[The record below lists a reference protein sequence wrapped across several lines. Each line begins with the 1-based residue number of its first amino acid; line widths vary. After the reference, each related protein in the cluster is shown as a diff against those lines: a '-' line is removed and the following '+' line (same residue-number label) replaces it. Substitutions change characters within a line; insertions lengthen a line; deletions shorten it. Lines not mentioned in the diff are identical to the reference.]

1 MGLFKAVKKP
11 VIRQGTQGGE
21 ISSQR
26 PRYAPRPSP
35 CGAACPVAEDVRGW
49 LTTIGDAEAEGQ
61 SHDQAMEMA
70 WQRITGRNPFP
81 SVCGRVCSHPC
92 EDHCHRRLKEGALAI
107 QEMERYVGDFGIRR
121 GLKYAKP
128 RTLTA
133 SVAVVG
139 AGPAGL
145 SAAYHLARRGYAVTV
160 LEKSA
165 HAGGAMRSGSAA
177 LPPEV
182 VDAEIERIL
191 ELGVVLR
198 SGYEDSGAGQLLS
211 QFQAVV
217 LAPYG
222 PDGAGEAGVFPA
234 RDVTDLSQVAIAIS
248 GGLTAA
254 EDVDAYL
261 RGVSV
266 QKPVPRDPVAVDRV
280 KLSWYKES
288 LRQQEVDGFTEAQ
301 ALEEAKRCM
310 SCGMCMAC
318 GNCWM
323 YCTNGGFEKLPKGRR
338 YKLKLELCN
347 GCGKCADSCPSGYIE
362 MV

>member
-35 CGAACPVAEDVRGW
+35 CGAACPVSEDVRGW
-49 LTTIGDAEAEGQ
+49 LTTIGDAEAEGR

-81 SVCGRVCSHPC
+81 SVCGRVCAHPC
-92 EDHCHRRLKEGALAI
+92 EDQCHRRLKEGALAI
-107 QEMERYVGDFGIRR
+107 QEVERSVGDYGIRR
-121 GLKYAKP
+121 GLKFARP
-128 RTLTA
+128 RPQAAT
-133 SVAVVG
+133 VAVVG

-160 LEKSA
+160 LERST
-165 HAGGAMRSGSAA
+165 HAGGAMRSSQA
-177 LPPEV
+177 LPAEV

-191 ELGVVLR
+191 EMGVVLR
-198 SGYEDSGAGQLLS
+198 RGCEDTGAAQLLAE
-211 QFQAVV
+211 FPAVV
-217 LAPYG
+217 LASDV
-222 PDGAGEAGVFPA
+222 PDDTGGAGVFVA
-234 RDVTDLSQVAIAIS
+234 GEVADLAQVALAIA

-266 QKPVPRDPVAVDRV
+266 QKPVARDPVAVDRV
-280 KLSWYKES
+280 KLSWYKDS
-288 LRQQEVDGFTEAQ
+288 PRQQAADGFTDAQ

-310 SCGMCMAC
+310 SCGMCMSC

-338 YKLKLELCN
+338 YKLKLDLCN
-347 GCGKCADSCPSGYIE
+347 GCRKCADSCPSGYIE